1 MRRGPW
7 VWIVAAEAVL
17 TLLVA
22 RTLWTWRDDPYV
34 FLADVPYMEWSSI
47 GLTVS
52 LLLTLALVSREQ
64 LWPRRCGWSLTAAR
78 LCLLPCLALA
88 WYPAM
93 SPYISLW

>member
-1 MRRGPW
+1 MRPGPG
-7 VWIVAAEAVL
+7 VWIVAAEALL
-17 TLLVA
+17 TLVVA

-34 FLADVPYMEWSSI
+34 FLADVPYMKWSSI

-52 LLLTLALVSREQ
+52 LLLSLALVSREQ
-64 LWPRRCGWSLTAAR
+64 LRPRRLGWSLTAAR
-78 LCLLPCLALA
+78 VCLLPCVALA